1 MTRKIAIVGA
11 GPSGC
16 YLAQALLKLT
26 KGDAPQIDMIDRLPV
41 PYGLV
46 RYGVAADHQGTKAV
60 TRQFARLFERQGV
73 GFVGNLS
80 VGAGGDLTLDELRAA
95 YDVVVLAAGLSQDRK
110 LGLEGEDLDGVI
122 GAGQLTR
129 CWNDHP
135 DHAEETPAHG
145 KRIVIVGQGNV
156 AMDVLRILAKGAGE
170 FEGSDLSDTHIDRI
184 AAAGIERIDIVGR
197 SPAHQAKFDP
207 VMVKEIGKIA
217 GLRFEVEDLSL
228 SDGQTDPRLDAV
240 TGLESAED
248 PRCTVAFRFGWSPLR
263 FAGEGGQVT
272 QAQFARTG
280 GNDTLAIPCDAVISA
295 VGFGDDGTLDRIAL
309 VEAATDIDSGRL
321 APGLYAAGWF
331 RRGPRGTIPEN
342 RTDSQ
347 AVAEA
352 IAADLADMP
361 DTDKPG
367 SAALW
372 GRFDD
377 LTDYAD
383 WQRIDAHEQ
392 ANAATG
398 RVRRK
403 LASRQDMLKLALKAM
418 ETTP

>member
-16 YLAQALLKLT
+16 YLAQSLLKLC
-26 KGDAPQIDMIDRLPV
+26 KGDEPQIDMIDRLPV

-80 VGAGGDLTLDELRAA
+80 IGAEGDLTLDALREA
-95 YDVVVLAAGLSQDRK
+95 YDVVVLAAGLSRDRK

-122 GAGQLTR
+122 GAGTLTR

-135 DHAEETPAHG
+135 DHADDTVTHG
-145 KRIVIVGQGNV
+145 KRVVIVGQGNV

-184 AAAGIERIDIVGR
+184 AAAGIEAIDIVGR
-197 SPAHQAKFDP
+197 SPAHLAKFDP

-217 GLRFEVEDLSL
+217 GLKFEIADLGL
-228 SDGQTDPRLDAV
+228 SEGQDDPRLEAV
-240 TGLESAED
+240 TGLESSDD
-248 PRCTVAFRFGWSPLR
+248 PRCTVTFRFGWTPTR
-263 FAGEGGQVT
+263 FVGEGHVT
-272 QAQFARTG
+272 AAHFARADGTE
-280 GNDTLAIPCDAVISA
+280 TLDIPCDAVISA
-295 VGFGDDGTLDRIAL
+295 VGFRADDTLERDAL
-309 VEAATDIDSGRL
+309 VAAASDIDTGRL

-361 DTDKPG
+361 EVDKPG
-367 SAALW
+367 SAALFA
-372 GRFDD
+372 RFDH
-377 LTDYAD
+377 LTDYAG

-392 ANAATG
+392 ASAGEG

-403 LASRQDMLKLALKAM
+403 LADRAEMLKLALKAM